1 MTLPCWIDIL
11 CRLRDPSIVS
21 EVATPCCL
29 ALAGAPSAVQHHLTY
44 TWLRSNYLPMAVLS
58 SMLAQP
64 PRALLLKK
72 PCLRASRLSTR
83 IVPQALNKTEFV
95 AAVRD
100 SIESTPGIE
109 SLTNPDFD
117 KIVSGVFDTIQ
128 DTVADGESITIT
140 GFGKF
145 ERRCCCFPSFS
156 GFTHY

>member
-1 MTLPCWIDIL
+1 
-11 CRLRDPSIVS
+11 
-21 EVATPCCL
+21 
-29 ALAGAPSAVQHHLTY
+29 
-44 TWLRSNYLPMAVLS
+44 MAASLS
-58 SMLAQP
+58 SVLAQP

-72 PCLRASRLSTR
+72 PCLRANRLSTR
-83 IVPQALNKTEFV
+83 KVPQALNKTEFV

-117 KIVSGVFDTIQ
+117 KIISGVFDTIQ

-145 ERRCCCFPSFS
+145 ERR
-156 GFTHY
+156 Y

>member
-1 MTLPCWIDIL
+1 
-11 CRLRDPSIVS
+11 
-21 EVATPCCL
+21 
-29 ALAGAPSAVQHHLTY
+29 
-44 TWLRSNYLPMAVLS
+44 
-58 SMLAQP
+58 MLAQP

-72 PCLRASRLSTR
+72 PCFRASRLSTR
-83 IVPQALNKTEFV
+83 IVPQALNKTEFI

-156 GFTHY
+156 GFTHYRPNATQRGPHLAQGVGRLQGTEGKDRSQSSDTRTA